1 MDNLIIRGYLK
12 EVINL
17 IEFDSYKQRAAQAA
31 ENIKLAG
38 ESL

>member
-1 MDNLIIRGYLK
+1 M
-12 EVINL
+12 INL
-17 IEFDSYKQRAAQAA
+17 IEFDLLKQRANQAA